1 MDLFIFIIGLSI
13 CALTTG
19 VLIYYKM
26 NKNGFENVVAKIVA
40 SACFVIFA
48 VLLSSLKTNVAY
60 YGSYAVSFII
70 IGLVCGLVGDILL
83 EFKGFYPFHEKKYFS
98 TGFITFIIGHTC
110 YLFSLILFAKYD
122 IDIFNINFILPFV
135 LIFFGSLIATI
146 VIWLVLLKGFKFN
159 FKGHSIIINIYSFIL
174 IFAAILGFYLSFTI
188 TSIMLF
194 ILTIGLVF
202 YVFSYYALLNFY
214 YSPNEKTNGLMVT
227 YTLVY
232 YMAQIIVA
240 GFIYFV

>member
-1 MDLFIFIIGLSI
+1 MELCIFIVGLFI

-19 VLIYYKM
+19 VLLFYKM
-26 NKNGFENVVAKIVA
+26 NKNGFENVVTKIVA

-60 YGSYAVSFII
+60 YGSYAISFLI

-83 EFKGFYPFHEKKYFS
+83 EFKGFYPFHEKKFFTS
-98 TGFITFIIGHTC
+98 GFITFMIGHAC
-110 YLFSLILFAKYD
+110 YIFSLLLFANNDVD
-122 IDIFNINFILPFV
+122 ILQLDFILPFV

-146 VIWLVLLKGFKFN
+146 VTWLILLKGFKFN
-159 FKGHSIIINIYSFIL
+159 FNGQTLIINIYSFIL
-174 IFAAILGFYLSFTI
+174 IFASVLGIYLSFIVFSTL
-188 TSIMLF
+188 LF

-202 YVFSYYALLNFY
+202 YTISYFALLNFY
-214 YSPNEKTNGLMVT
+214 YSPNEKTTGLMVT

-232 YMAQIIVA
+232 YIAQIIVA